1 MSTLELYNDA
11 IKPLPPEERLRIA
24 ALILND
30 ATAPPVPA
38 ADPWTEEG
46 VDVSDEWTDE
56 DMEDLRK
63 HSMARLAEQLEGE
76 AGYDDA

>member
-30 ATAPPVPA
+30 ATAPPA
-38 ADPWTEEG
+38 ADPWVEEG
-46 VDVSDEWTDE
+46 VDISDEWTEEDMADYARASWARFGLEEGDSDE
-56 DMEDLRK
+56 DL
-63 HSMARLAEQLEGE
+63 
-76 AGYDDA
+76 Y